1 MWCRKNFSPV
11 VALALLMLSLP
22 QTAFG
27 QGETR
32 EVLAGKD
39 VVFALELLSP
49 LDTNTNKKGDKFHAK
64 VLSPVQ
70 YEGAVV
76 SGHVKKAKSS
86 GKANKK
92 SEMDLGFDQIML
104 ADGRAGSFNAQIKEI
119 NDVADAANDG
129 RADVEGTVKAK
140 SRVKI
145 SVKRAVLGAVG
156 GAIIGGVFGGAKGA
170 AMGAA
175 IGGGIAL
182 STVLATDGPNLEF
195 KTGTQFT
202 VQLNAPSYRQE
213 AASVEVA
220 TTPPAPAAAA
230 DKPAA
235 VQQPPTL
242 QRVQPARAQPAKPE
256 LPSATYRMYS
266 AAANV
271 YSLSVPDNWR
281 ESVSGSTHILAPDG
295 ASSVVR
301 GQANYTHCVMTGV
314 VAANGLDLQRATE
327 GLVRGVLQ
335 RSPYLRQQGNFM
347 RGQIGNRPG
356 LALVLS
362 GTWPVTNRVEVIT
375 AYTAMLRNGNLFFL
389 LTVVPQED
397 VPLYRPVFVT
407 MIRSLRIND

>member
-11 VALALLMLSLP
+11 VALALLVLSLP

-27 QGETR
+27 QRETR

-49 LDTNTNKKGDKFHAK
+49 LDTNTNQKGDKFHAK

-76 SGHVKKAKSS
+76 SGHVKKVKSS

-92 SEMDLGFDQIML
+92 SEMDLGFDRIML
-104 ADGRAGSFNAQIKEI
+104 ADGRAGSFNAQIKEV

-129 RADVEGTVKAK
+129 RADVEGTLKGK
-140 SRVKI
+140 SRIKI

-156 GAIIGGVFGGAKGA
+156 GAVIGGVFGGPKGA

-175 IGGGIAL
+175 IGGSIAL

-202 VQLNAPSYRQE
+202 VQLNAPSYRQDVAE
-213 AASVEVA
+213 VEVA
-220 TTPPAPAAAA
+220 TTRPAPPA

-235 VQQPPTL
+235 GGQPPSL
-242 QRVQPARAQPAKPE
+242 QRVQPARAQPTKPE
-256 LPSATYRMYS
+256 LPSATYRTYS

-301 GQANYTHCVMTGV
+301 GQTNYTHCAMTGV

-335 RSPYLRQQGNFM
+335 RSPYLRQQGNFT
-347 RGQIGNRPG
+347 RGQIGNRPA
-356 LALVLS
+356 LSLVLS
-362 GTWPVTNRVEVIT
+362 GTWPVTNRVEVVT
-375 AYTAMLRNGNLFFL
+375 VYTAMLRNGNLFFV

-397 VPLYRPVFVT
+397 VLLYRPVFVT
-407 MIRSLRIND
+407 MMRSLRIND